1 MNPILLSRSGRL
13 TVTRASGML
22 AIVKGR
28 VMETILGINLIVSDP
43 KIRSGR
49 PVIAG
54 TGITVED
61 VAIATVYH
69 SQDADGIAAW
79 YDLTL
84 AQVHA
89 ALAYYY
95 EHKSEIDASIRER
108 RSMADELKEQLG
120 GGRNSLLPR

>member
-1 MNPILLSRSGRL
+1 
-13 TVTRASGML
+13 
-22 AIVKGR
+22 
-28 VMETILGINLIVSDP
+28 METILSINLIVSDP

-95 EHKSEIDASIRER
+95 EHKAEIDASIRER
-108 RSMADELKEQLG
+108 RRMADELKEQLG